1 MERRGRKV
9 NERQTGEREGKSRQ
23 SADKS
28 RSSRPKGE
36 HSRKDSRGGGY
47 QSDDGDAK
55 SQQYGDRKRSDR
67 PYKSRKE
74 DGGFDRENRREG
86 SFKSN
91 REGFNR
97 GEKKWNDRPKGEHSR
112 RDSRVGEYKSG
123 GGDKSQQRGDRKSSD
138 RPYKS
143 RKEEGGFDRENR
155 REGSFKSN
163 REGFNRGEK
172 KWNDRPRGERKDDN
186 RQESEN
192 SGRRNSTYN
201 KRKEDNRSEKPNL
214 REEPKKDGIRLNK
227 YIAHGGICSRREADD
242 LIKTGAVT
250 VNGKLV
256 IEMGYKVQSNDVVNI
271 DGTSIKPERKHYVL
285 LNKPKGFITTTD
297 DPHDR
302 KTVMTLVEK
311 ACKERIYP
319 VGRLDR
325 NTSGLL
331 LFTNDGEMA
340 KHLTHPKYNVKKL
353 YHAVL
358 DKKISKNELNQ
369 LLEGVTLEDGFVKA
383 DEISFVGNGE
393 DATQVGIALH
403 SGKNRIVRRIFQHL
417 GYEVVKLDRVLFAG
431 LTKKEL
437 PRGRWRHL
445 TEKELAFLKMK

>member
-9 NERQTGEREGKSRQ
+9 NERQTGERDGKSRQ
-23 SADKS
+23 RADKS

-67 PYKSRKE
+67 PHDARKE
-74 DGGFDRENRREG
+74 GGRSSRGNREEG
-86 SFKSN
+86 SFGGN
-91 REGFNR
+91 REGKGYDR
-97 GEKKWNDRPKGEHSR
+97 GEKKWNDRPR
-112 RDSRVGEYKSG
+112 RDSRGGEYQSG
-123 GGDKSQQRGDRKSSD
+123 DGDKSQQRGDRKSSD

-155 REGSFKSN
+155 KEGSFKSN

-172 KWNDRPRGERKDDN
+172 KWNDRPRGERKD
-186 RQESEN
+186 E
-192 SGRRNSTYN
+192 
-201 KRKEDNRSEKPNL
+201 NRSENPNP
-214 REEPKKDGIRLNK
+214 REEPKQDGVRLNK

-302 KTVMTLVEK
+302 KTVMTLVDK

-340 KHLTHPKYNVKKL
+340 KQLTHPKYNVKKL

-369 LLEGVTLEDGFVKA
+369 LLAGVTLEDGFVKA

-431 LTKKEL
+431 LTKKDL